1 VNITRQYDFV
11 STLAGV
17 YPEEETAAL
26 AKWILTDVFCLS
38 TTELYAGKDM
48 NFSKNECD
56 RLEDILSRLKR
67 YEPLQYILGKVDFCG
82 LPFEVAPGAL
92 IPRPETA
99 ELIDWI
105 LQRRLF
111 LPKIRSILE
120 PAVQYS

>member
-1 VNITRQYDFV
+1 MHPIYTYIRQ
-11 STLAGV
+11 TLAGV
-17 YPEEETAAL
+17 YPEEETVAL

-105 LQRRLF
+105 ISDYTD
-111 LPKIRSILE
+111 KSRSTDFGCRNG
-120 PAVQYS
+120 

>member
-1 VNITRQYDFV
+1 MHPIYTYIRQ
-11 STLAGV
+11 TLAGV

-92 IPRPETA
+92 IQIGRA
-99 ELIDWI
+99 H
-105 LQRRLF
+105 
-111 LPKIRSILE
+111 
-120 PAVQYS
+120 V